1 MDWWV
6 FFVLNYKGL
15 KMVKSLTSIAGLACV
30 EVVVVTDSLHLYW
43 SLYLTAIFGGHPF
56 VFFSL
61 LDRFF
66 WDSFSQIW

>member
-30 EVVVVTDSLHLYW
+30 VVVVVTDSLHLY
-43 SLYLTAIFGGHPF
+43 
-56 VFFSL
+56 
-61 LDRFF
+61 
-66 WDSFSQIW
+66 